1 MNIMHGGIISWLP
14 VLRRLAAA
22 LQSGNFHFGAE
33 PARLLRRL
41 QIFAAGC

>member
-1 MNIMHGGIISWLP
+1 
-14 VLRRLAAA
+14 LRRLAAA
-22 LQSGNFHFGAE
+22 LQTGNSQFGAE